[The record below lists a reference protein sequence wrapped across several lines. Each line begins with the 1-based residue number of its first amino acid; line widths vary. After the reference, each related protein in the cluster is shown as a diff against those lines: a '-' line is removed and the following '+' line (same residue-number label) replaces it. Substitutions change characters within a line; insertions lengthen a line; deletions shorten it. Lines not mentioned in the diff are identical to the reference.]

1 MNLVFITGRL
11 CKDPECRYTND
22 NTAIARFTVATNE
35 GKDKD
40 GNSISTFIKCVAFK
54 KTAETIDRYFFKG
67 NPIVIVGKW
76 HNNNWEDKDG
86 NKHYSDELWVD
97 RFEFAQGKER
107 VLNARDVEPGST
119 FEDIADDDSKLPF

>member
-1 MNLVFITGRL
+1 MNLVFITGRMV
-11 CKDPECRYTND
+11 KDPECRYTND
-22 NTAIARFTVATNE
+22 NTAITRFTVATNE

-40 GNSISTFIKCVAFK
+40 GNSISTFIKCVAFR
-54 KTAETIDRYFFKG
+54 KTAETIDRYFLKG
-67 NPIVIVGKW
+67 NPIILVGKW

-86 NKHYSDELWVD
+86 KKHFSDELWVD

-119 FEDIADDDSKLPF
+119 FEELSDDDSDLPF